1 MSLDHEAI
9 YKAYAGTVVSID
21 DGKGAFDASGNSV
34 TLDQSLVDAA
44 RATLDAEA
52 AATLYQRQRTGV
64 AGTTDTIYP
73 SIGDQLDNL
82 YKDIVAGT
90 LTTSGA
96 FATAIKAVKDKY
108 PKP

>member
-44 RATLDAEA
+44 RATIDAEA

-82 YKDIVAGT
+82 YKDILAGT

-96 FATAIKAVKDKY
+96 FASAIKAVKDKY